1 MTKSPSCRRLL
12 DAVFRVIDR
21 TVFFVLFL
29 LDLQSRRISCM
40 WLQLLQRSHRQWDDE
55 DAEEEEVK
63 QSWEEEDKPK
73 PVSSCKCPKRSIVV
87 VAV

>member
-1 MTKSPSCRRLL
+1 MRFLGLLTTFFFGSFLPGSAESEDFVPVAPVVVKEPPKS
-12 DAVFRVIDR
+12 
-21 TVFFVLFL
+21 
-29 LDLQSRRISCM
+29 
-40 WLQLLQRSHRQWDDE
+40 QWDDE

-73 PVSSCKCPKRSIVV
+73 PVSSCKCPKRSIGV

>member
-1 MTKSPSCRRLL
+1 
-12 DAVFRVIDR
+12 
-21 TVFFVLFL
+21 
-29 LDLQSRRISCM
+29 M